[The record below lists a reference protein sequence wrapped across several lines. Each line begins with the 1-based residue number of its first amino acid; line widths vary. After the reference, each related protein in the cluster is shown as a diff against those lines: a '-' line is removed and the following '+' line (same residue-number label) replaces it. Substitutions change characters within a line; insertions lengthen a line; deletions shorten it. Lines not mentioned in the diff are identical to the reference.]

1 MLSARKRE
9 SLEGVPGGL
18 PPGGGGGYLREEG
31 HACRGCPGEG
41 HVMGACPREG
51 PAVGACPGRVS
62 PPPRGRGLPMLTTSS
77 SPGPH
82 GALLACVQVPDI
94 LGRVNKELKFR
105 QHWKERAERREGR
118 LPLLGWPQKVLEV
131 LEA

>member
-1 MLSARKRE
+1 MPV
-9 SLEGVPGGL
+9 GDVPG
-18 PPGGGGGYLREEG
+18 
-31 HACRGCPGEG
+31 RGMSWGR
-41 HVMGACPREG
+41 V
-51 PAVGACPGRVS
+51 PGRGLRWGRVLGVF
-62 PPPRGRGLPMLTTSS
+62 PRPPRGRGLPMLTTSS

-94 LGRVNKELKFR
+94 LGWVNKELKFR